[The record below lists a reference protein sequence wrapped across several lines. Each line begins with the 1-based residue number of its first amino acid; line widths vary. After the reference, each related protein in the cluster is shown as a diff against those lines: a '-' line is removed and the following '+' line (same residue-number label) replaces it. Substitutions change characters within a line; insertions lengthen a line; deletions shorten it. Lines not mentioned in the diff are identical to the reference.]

1 MIYDDKQLDFWVPIC
16 RQTQMASLQVNTN
29 WIGNWDLPP
38 ADTKH
43 FWLLRLAKR
52 VLMSSYQTS
61 HWKHLPSFTRPPD
74 TSQYTWG
81 PASRAR
87 DQGVVAK
94 NLVHSNADQTSHW
107 ICILRTCHR
116 NRHSCHVWNRLK
128 QHHNLSPGAKTLCSA
143 HHKQNPS
150 ELKVDSSPLNHQRT
164 RDFQPQ
170 KNSRDF
176 LILCFFRSENIP
188 FSPDRGSTQKVLN
201 LPGSKIGTLSAV
213 DQDTTTVGGA
223 CPSLVRQWLV
233 ESRKMVEI
241 CVPKGL
247 NWSFDILKS
256 CGKPW

>member
-1 MIYDDKQLDFWVPIC
+1 MINKLILGYQFVGKLRW
-16 RQTQMASLQVNTN
+16 QVTN

-170 KNSRDF
+170 KQSRDF
-176 LILCFFRSENIP
+176 LILCFFSVRKHPLLPRSRIHPEGFESSRIQN
-188 FSPDRGSTQKVLN
+188 RHV
-201 LPGSKIGTLSAV
+201 
-213 DQDTTTVGGA
+213 VGGGPRYYHSGWRLSFLGPA
-223 CPSLVRQWLV
+223 
-233 ESRKMVEI
+233 MVGG
-241 CVPKGL
+241 V
-247 NWSFDILKS
+247 
-256 CGKPW
+256 